1 MTRLLAVT
9 DADYDWL
16 CVNAWELNSMSPS
29 EYLHH
34 CIQFLRIDQIM
45 EEKGLNEDRQKDEG
59 NKTRN

>member
-16 CVNAWELNSMSPS
+16 CANAWELNSMSPS

-34 CIQFLRIDQIM
+34 CIQFLRIEQEM
-45 EEKGLNEDRQKDEG
+45 SEKGFYEARQKDKG
-59 NKTRN
+59 NKKRN